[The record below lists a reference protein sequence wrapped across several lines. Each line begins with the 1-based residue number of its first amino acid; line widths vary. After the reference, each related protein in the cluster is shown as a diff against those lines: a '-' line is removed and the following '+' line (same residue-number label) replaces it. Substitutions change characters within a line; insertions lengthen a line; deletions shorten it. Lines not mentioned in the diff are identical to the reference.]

1 MADKKIEE
9 ELLSSFHQQFS
20 ENQNHLQTIFIQF
33 LSAVLVILGGYG
45 YVYTNTRPDA
55 DFYKLNYFPN
65 STVMQSYAL
74 QHLIGSF
81 LVAQIILGLL
91 ITLILNIGY
100 SFRRDQM
107 AVYNI
112 RRKYLGDAF
121 IKEIFG
127 TKSFNPHNQTIYVF
141 LPEFNRNFV
150 YAIAVI
156 QALLLGSLLC
166 FLHKA
171 ANYSF
176 LGDWDLTL
184 FIFLPFIWTF
194 VVHDVYWEKYKRV
207 CHIEK
212 SLPEHTPPAVD
223 GRI

>member
-1 MADKKIEE
+1 MTDKKIEE

-45 YVYTNTRPDA
+45 YVYSNTSANA
-55 DFYKLNYFPN
+55 DFYSLTYFPKLHE
-65 STVMQSYAL
+65 VQSYAL
-74 QHLIGSF
+74 SHLIGSF

-107 AVYNI
+107 AVRNI
-112 RRKYLGDAF
+112 RIKYLGQDF

-127 TKSFNPHNQTIYVF
+127 TKSFNPHDQTIYVF

-156 QALLLGSLLC
+156 QALLLGSLI
-166 FLHKA
+166 
-171 ANYSF
+171 SF
-176 LGDWDLTL
+176 LYNALHFSVGEHWFLSV
-184 FIFLPFIWTF
+184 FIVLPFIWTF
-194 VVHDVYWEKYKRV
+194 VVHNIYWQKYKRV
-207 CHIEK
+207 CH
-212 SLPEHTPPAVD
+212 
-223 GRI
+223 R